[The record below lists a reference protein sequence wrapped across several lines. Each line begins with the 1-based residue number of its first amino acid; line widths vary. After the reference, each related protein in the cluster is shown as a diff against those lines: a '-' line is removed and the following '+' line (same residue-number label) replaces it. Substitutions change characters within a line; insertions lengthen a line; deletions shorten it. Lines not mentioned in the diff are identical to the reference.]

1 MPLIWVHPPEKPTSA
16 PLSPNWRVQ
25 RLLPPLGE
33 ADCGDGLRLGLAA
46 AAGEGLGLA
55 AAAAGVGLGLAAAA
69 GEGLGLA
76 AAAAAAGVGRAAG
89 ELGVALVPAIFSCRL
104 SAP

>member
-1 MPLIWVHPPEKPTSA
+1 MEATGADCHIRLKLLPMPLIWVHPPEKPTSA

-55 AAAAGVGLGLAAAA
+55 AAAA
-69 GEGLGLA
+69 
-76 AAAAAAGVGRAAG
+76 AAGVGRAAG